1 MGGKRRGSKDVKDSE
16 ERGDWREEKG
26 IKDAR
31 DSAGKR
37 WEVRSRSKHER
48 VGLERRDGRLEAS
61 MRELDW
67 KEKGGRTKREARG
80 PWKRENR
87 NESIHR
93 WSREKGV
100 ERKGG

>member
-48 VGLERRDGRLEAS
+48 VGLERDGRYTCCVIRCFICDSPRRRVIPL
-61 MRELDW
+61 
-67 KEKGGRTKREARG
+67 
-80 PWKRENR
+80 
-87 NESIHR
+87 
-93 WSREKGV
+93 
-100 ERKGG
+100 